1 MQARASAQQMATL
14 TLEAKDLPEDEVAT
28 VSEDGTPVVVDTPV
42 VDSVLGL
49 GLPSVGERIIR
60 DLMLLSFLFGIA
72 MVGIGS
78 VILSRNRT

>member
-1 MQARASAQQMATL
+1 M
-14 TLEAKDLPEDEVAT
+14 
-28 VSEDGTPVVVDTPV
+28 SEDGTPVVVVVDTPV